1 MDWLMWV
8 RRLFPDRRR
17 EKRPAVTETTD
28 ARIHEDLVLRSQTK
42 RRLESVETELLRL
55 EGEVYGVRANGRPR
69 HT

>member
-1 MDWLMWV
+1 MDWLKIV
-8 RRLFPDRRR
+8 RRFLPDRRR
-17 EKRPAVTETTD
+17 EKRAARDTT
-28 ARIHEDLVLRSQTK
+28 ATQIHEDLVLRSQTK